1 MFESL
6 GERLQNAIDKI
17 KGYGKITED
26 NISDVVREI
35 RLALLEADVNYKVVK
50 EFVNNVKEKAGV
62 KGKMLFMPIRI
73 AASGIMH
80 GPELADTLYL
90 IGKEEILNR
99 LK

>member
-1 MFESL
+1 MKTQIMKKNMDHTF
-6 GERLQNAIDKI
+6 K
-17 KGYGKITED
+17 
-26 NISDVVREI
+26 
-35 RLALLEADVNYKVVK
+35 
-50 EFVNNVKEKAGV
+50 VKEKAGV

-99 LK
+99 LEK